1 MGSLTLRIIS
11 EESHTSSADGTIFAP
26 TAAYSSSLIAEP
38 TPAPCCTKTSWP
50 WSTRAFTP
58 AGVAATRN
66 SLFLTSVGIPTFMRM
81 SFFLDDSPPTTLS
94 AILTTVATVTT
105 RVHGCVGT
113 HLFKSR
119 PRHGAAEIVV
129 TGRPRMPHP
138 ASSRPHDSRSQH
150 MRPPPCPGSPLSKDH
165 VPAGTGPSL
174 EPHGP
179 KARRLTICNSSPRAP
194 RRLSTAVVAH
204 DL

>member
-94 AILTTVATVTT
+94 AVLTTVATVTT

-113 HLFKSR
+113 HLFKVALPTE
-119 PRHGAAEIVV
+119 PRKSSLRADHGCR
-129 TGRPRMPHP
+129 TPRVPDLMILAVSTCDHHP
-138 ASSRPHDSRSQH
+138 VPVRR
-150 MRPPPCPGSPLSKDH
+150 CPRITCQLTPN
-165 VPAGTGPSL
+165 PAGNLMGRK
-174 EPHGP
+174 HAG
-179 KARRLTICNSSPRAP
+179 
-194 RRLSTAVVAH
+194 
-204 DL
+204 

>member
-1 MGSLTLRIIS
+1 MEVTPRSSNSWVSFSSAARWRYVNSSNPSCMRPYSSAMGSLTLRIIS

-38 TPAPCCTKTSWP
+38 TPAPCCTRTSWP
-50 WSTRAFTP
+50 WPTRAFTP

-94 AILTTVATVTT
+94 AGLTTVATVTT

-113 HLFKSR
+113 HLFKVALPTE
-119 PRHGAAEIVV
+119 PRKSSLL
-129 TGRPRMPHP
+129 GRPRMPHT
-138 ASSRPHDSRSQH
+138 ASSRPHDSRNQH
-150 MRPPPCPGSPLSKDH
+150 MRPPLCPWFAVDQGSRTS
-165 VPAGTGPSL
+165 
-174 EPHGP
+174 
-179 KARRLTICNSSPRAP
+179 
-194 RRLSTAVVAH
+194 
-204 DL
+204 